1 MKIMLNSVTEV
12 SVPITKSVLDIVSNK
27 LRIEE
32 VSSAGYSI
40 AMNVGDFIKHDATP
54 GTRKKLV
61 HNAVKSV
68 VGEACFSYVDPN
80 YNQLVNALGFAG
92 DTANL
97 RKHLK
102 HIHDQRVKYMKEN
115 KITFHTLDERNQRK
129 YCVRPKARKCVYNF
143 SIQKK
148 EHWLTQS
155 LTECS
160 KLWRMGKTREIT
172 IS

>member
-1 MKIMLNSVTEV
+1 MRKYSNQMKIMLNSVTEV

-54 GTRKKLV
+54 GNRTKLV
-61 HNAVKSV
+61 HNAVDSV
-68 VGEACFSYVDPN
+68 VGAACFSYVDPN

-92 DTANL
+92 DTENL

-102 HIHDQRVKYMKEN
+102 HIHDQRVK
-115 KITFHTLDERNQRK
+115 
-129 YCVRPKARKCVYNF
+129 
-143 SIQKK
+143 
-148 EHWLTQS
+148 
-155 LTECS
+155 
-160 KLWRMGKTREIT
+160 
-172 IS
+172 